1 MPRTSYFIIEQEKIQ
16 LCTPLYSIHGTIQYS
31 IKFDTF
37 CNERLGGLV
46 DYNCTTKKYLTC
58 HFDQFNFMAVM
69 NNLTGN
75 FYGNENFANVMVKQK
90 IFCQITIEI
99 TIVILIIIVHRS
111 YNIFGILSI
120 HALLK
125 KEIIEGVHVR
135 DIQGVIVLID
145 ASTHRALCRFARQEL
160 TFSPPL

>member
-1 MPRTSYFIIEQEKIQ
+1 MPRTRYFIIEQEKIQ

-46 DYNCTTKKYLTC
+46 VHSYTTNKYLT
-58 HFDQFNFMAVM
+58 FYFGQFNVLAVM
-69 NNLTGN
+69 NSFKSFN
-75 FYGNENFANVMVKQK
+75 FTDTMVKQK

-99 TIVILIIIVHRS
+99 IIVILIIIVHRS

>member
-46 DYNCTTKKYLTC
+46 VHSYTTNKYLT
-58 HFDQFNFMAVM
+58 FYFGQFNVLAVM
-69 NNLTGN
+69 NI
-75 FYGNENFANVMVKQK
+75 FKSFQK

-99 TIVILIIIVHRS
+99 IIVILIIIVHRS